1 MLSFVHP
8 PPDDRVDLDGTEP
21 GRLGGLDPLQHL
33 RRPEAAPV
41 HHAKDLVVQA
51 VQADGHSHQP
61 GLLQRLGLPRQQV
74 AVGRH
79 GQVVEAR
86 DCRKTGDQLLHLVA
100 DQRLPARYADLLRAQ
115 AHEDTGDPLHL
126 LEGQQLGL
134 GQELVPLAENL
145 RRHAVGAAE
154 VAPVGDRYADVAEGP
169 AERVC
174 DHDAFRPTFIV
185 IRADAALRA
194 AMPRWLTR
202 FFSSAVSSAIVLPS
216 SGTKNIGS

>member
-1 MLSFVHP
+1 MGLNP
-8 PPDDRVDLDGTEP
+8 AP
-21 GRLGGLDPLQHL
+21 LGGLDTLQHL
-33 RRPEAAPV
+33 RGAEAAPV
-41 HHAKDLVVQA
+41 HHAEHLVVQA

-61 GLLQRLGLPRQQV
+61 GRLQRLGLPRQQV
-74 AVGRH
+74 TVGRH
-79 GQVVEAR
+79 GQVFEPR
-86 DCRKTGDQLLHLVA
+86 DCRETGDQLLHLVA
-100 DQRLPARYADLLRAQ
+100 DQRLAARNADLLRAQ
-115 AHEDTGDPLHL
+115 ADEDARDPLHL

-134 GQELVPLAENL
+134 GQELVPLAEYL

-216 SGTKNIGS
+216 SGTKKMGS